1 MNSNILNLFETK
13 LSIFTK
19 HQYPSFSHIFDIILR
34 KCCKQGLLK
43 CHILCGLRM
52 TKNANSASH
61 FFVPIFLYYWMVLS
75 TTLLEFFSWHINDFF
90 DHFSSN
96 IFWNLQMKDHDKKS
110 KHAQKRKHL
119 KHLMFF
125 SQNVSCKK
133 TQEFSAP
140 IQYMFFLFLCHY
152 SWILRVKAYST
163 QTYFQKTYHSNDSSR
178 FLSFILFLL

>member
-110 KHAQKRKHL
+110 KHAQKGNIWSISCFFPKTFHAKKHKNFL
-119 KHLMFF
+119 LPFNICFF
-125 SQNVSCKK
+125 SSFVIIL
-133 TQEFSAP
+133 EF
-140 IQYMFFLFLCHY
+140 
-152 SWILRVKAYST
+152 
-163 QTYFQKTYHSNDSSR
+163 
-178 FLSFILFLL
+178 

>member
-1 MNSNILNLFETK
+1 MKFFEPK
-13 LSIFTK
+13 FKIFTK

-110 KHAQKRKHL
+110 KHAQKGNIWSISCFFPKTFHAKKHKNFL
-119 KHLMFF
+119 LPFNICFFFF
-125 SQNVSCKK
+125 SSFVIIL
-133 TQEFSAP
+133 EF
-140 IQYMFFLFLCHY
+140 
-152 SWILRVKAYST
+152 
-163 QTYFQKTYHSNDSSR
+163 
-178 FLSFILFLL
+178 